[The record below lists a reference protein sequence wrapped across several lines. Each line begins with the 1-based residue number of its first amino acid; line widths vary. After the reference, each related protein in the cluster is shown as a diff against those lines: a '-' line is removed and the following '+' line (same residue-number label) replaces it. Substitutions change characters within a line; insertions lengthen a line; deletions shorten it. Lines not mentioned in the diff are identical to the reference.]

1 MLSVLLFTRLHP
13 SPLSLLPSLSPSQVL
28 EQQPD
33 PRVAELVRL
42 SPSWGLPVS
51 EALHLSEPSGCSG
64 AFGKRSGVLRGG
76 GQARLLLESGAKRR
90 LDIRLGS
97 AELGV

>member
-1 MLSVLLFTRLHP
+1 MLVFTRLHP
-13 SPLSLLPSLSPSQVL
+13 SPLSLLPSLSPSQGV

-64 AFGKRSGVLRGG
+64 AFGKRSGVVRGG
-76 GQARLLLESGAKRR
+76 GEV
-90 LDIRLGS
+90 
-97 AELGV
+97 EV